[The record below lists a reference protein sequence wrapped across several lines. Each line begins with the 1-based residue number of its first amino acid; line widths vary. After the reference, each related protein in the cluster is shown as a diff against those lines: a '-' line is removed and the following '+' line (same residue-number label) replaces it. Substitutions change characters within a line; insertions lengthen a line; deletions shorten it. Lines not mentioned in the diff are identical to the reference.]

1 MDTIK
6 EKLIENCELLFN
18 NEDYKNQ
25 YGISPLM
32 IFKNLKLIQE
42 DKSKEK
48 IVEKLH
54 NELDKEYNYGTD
66 LLAIASK
73 LYSDCKTVI
82 NYTYD

>member
-18 NEDYKNQ
+18 NEDYENQ

-32 IFKNLKLIQE
+32 IFKNLKLIQK

-54 NELDKEYNYGTD
+54 DELNKEYNYGAD

-73 LYSDCKTVI
+73 LYADCKTVI
-82 NYTYD
+82 NYTYE